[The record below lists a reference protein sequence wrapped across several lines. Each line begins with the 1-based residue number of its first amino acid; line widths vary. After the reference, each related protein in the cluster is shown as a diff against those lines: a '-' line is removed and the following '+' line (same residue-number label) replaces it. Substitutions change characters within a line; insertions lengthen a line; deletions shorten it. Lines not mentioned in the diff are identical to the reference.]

1 MADSTTASSLPRNLS
16 TASQLKTMIAVHFR
30 QLLMQR
36 KTRALAFVEML
47 PVIGTFIYVIFED
60 IDGLTMFSGIVE
72 SLMFPFLIPLAAI
85 FFGGP
90 AIVDEM
96 EGRTLT
102 YLTLRP
108 INKPALFVGK
118 LLSSMLMAWLLVIV
132 PLVLLFVICVVQ
144 SGDVSESL
152 KSFQQ
157 VMLAATCGV
166 AAYTAVFAALGAAF
180 ASSLLASIIYFV
192 TSEMVIASLP
202 VLELLSIRY
211 HLRTAAGF
219 SAADRLG
226 ILDRMV
232 LEEPIVFDW
241 WVGALVAFSVAIIAT
256 GVGAYIFKDRQ
267 YHV

>member
-1 MADSTTASSLPRNLS
+1 MAESTTSRSLPRNLS
-16 TASQLKTMIAVHFR
+16 TLSQLQTMIAVQFKL
-30 QLLMQR
+30 LLMQR
-36 KTRALAFVEML
+36 KTRALALVEML
-47 PVIGTFIYVIFED
+47 PVIGAFIYVIFED
-60 IDGLTMFSGIVE
+60 VDGLTMFSGIVE

-118 LLSSMLMAWLLVIV
+118 LLSSMLMAWILVIV
-132 PLVLLFVICVVQ
+132 PLLLLFVVCMVQ
-144 SGDVSESL
+144 SGDIGDSL
-152 KSFQQ
+152 QSLGQIL
-157 VMLAATCGV
+157 LAASCGV
-166 AAYTAVFAALGAAF
+166 AAYTAIFAALGAAF

-192 TSEMVIASLP
+192 ASEMVIASLP

-241 WVGALVAFSVAIIAT
+241 WVGALVSLVVALLAT
-256 GVGAYIFKDRQ
+256 GAGAYIFKDRQ